1 MILTTHALAGAAI
14 GKNFD
19 NPWLI
24 ILLSLAFHYI
34 MDSFRHGEYLDRK
47 SFFKNTWWKVVL
59 DLFIGLTII
68 GVAIF
73 SKNFNLR
80 ETSIILLGSFFSMLP
95 DLLTVFYWK
104 LNFKILE
111 KIFNFHAWVHKHP
124 PFSPERAWTFRN
136 SLNDIIFSLVAIF
149 LLFT

>member
-24 ILLSLAFHYI
+24 IFLSLTLHYI
-34 MDSFRHGEYLDRK
+34 MDSFRHGEYLDHK

-59 DLFIGLTII
+59 DFFIGLTII
-68 GVAIF
+68 SVAIF
-73 SKNFNLR
+73 SKNFSLR
-80 ETSIILLGSFFSMLP
+80 ETFLILLGSFFSMLP
-95 DLLTVFYWK
+95 DLFTVFYWK
-104 LNFKILE
+104 LNFKIL
-111 KIFNFHAWVHKHP
+111 KKLFDFHAWVHAHP
-124 PFSPERAWTFRN
+124 PLSLERAWTFRN
-136 SLNDIIFSLVAIF
+136 SLNDIIFSLIAIF